1 MPVAQ
6 EVLEWFF
13 YESVKGDKVDTVSPA
28 PKRHPWRKAFRWSI
42 VIFILAALVWSFRH
56 FTRPDPLKV
65 VVKPVT
71 RGRVER
77 TVANTRAGTVKACR
91 RAKLSPSIGGQ
102 IARLP
107 ISEGDR
113 VKEGE
118 LLLELWNE
126 DLAAQV
132 QFSRREITATR
143 DRVRSACSRAAW
155 RQKTPNAKKRFSSQG
170 SVPGNAWKIPWPKP
184 MPWRPS
190 ARPRAARCGSAKR
203 N

>member
-1 MPVAQ
+1 M
-6 EVLEWFF
+6 
-13 YESVKGDKVDTVSPA
+13 
-28 PKRHPWRKAFRWSI
+28 
-42 VIFILAALVWSFRH
+42 
-56 FTRPDPLKV
+56 
-65 VVKPVT
+65 
-71 RGRVER
+71 
-77 TVANTRAGTVKACR
+77 
-91 RAKLSPSIGGQ
+91 
-102 IARLP
+102 P